1 MDIAEKVS
9 TRATCDRLRV
19 GCVLVKENR
28 IIATGYNG
36 SISGEPHCDNVGH
49 LMIERHCK
57 RTIHAE
63 LNALLECARLGHACE
78 GVTCY
83 VTYHPCIDCFK
94 ALLQAGIRKIYY
106 REIYRPEDLGVD
118 LMHDIAERQGIVL
131 EQV

>member
-19 GCVLVKENR
+19 GCVLVKDNR
-28 IIATGYNG
+28 MIASGYNG
-36 SISGEPHCDNVGH
+36 SISGEPHCDDAGH
-49 LMIERHCK
+49 LMIEGHCK

-63 LNALLECARLGHACE
+63 LNALLECARLGHACNE
-78 GVTCY
+78 AACY
-83 VTYHPCIDCFK
+83 VTFHPCIDCFK
-94 ALLQAGIRKIYY
+94 SLLQAGVKEIYY

-118 LMHDIAERQGIVL
+118 LMHDIAERQGVVL